1 MTDLARTLDVQQFID
16 ERRFSPYQWLILI
29 LCFLIVAADGFDT
42 AAIGF
47 VAPALGA
54 EWHVTKAALGPVMS
68 AALVGLA
75 LGALT
80 AGPLADRIGRKRV
93 LIGSVILFGLFSIG
107 CAFAQS
113 VTELAVLRLLT
124 GLGLGAAMPNATTLM
139 AEYAPHAKRSFLVN
153 TMFCGFTLGSSAGG
167 LVAAALIP
175 EHGWRS
181 VFVVGGVAPL
191 VLGALLLLVLPE
203 SIRFMVLRGA
213 PGERIAAVL
222 RRIAP
227 GTSFDNV
234 RFVLP
239 EDRGEQKQTGGA
251 VVLSPRYRTGTL
263 MLWVTYFMGLLVYY
277 LLTSWLPTL
286 IRDNGFTVREAALVT
301 ALFPLGGGIG
311 AIACGWLM
319 DRFEPHRVIAVT
331 YVLTGLF
338 VWLVGLQ
345 AGHLA
350 LLATVVF
357 VAGVCMNGAQS
368 SLPALAAAFYPTSG
382 RATGVAWMLGVG
394 RFGGILGAFSGGL
407 LLQAQLGFSTI
418 FSMLAVPALVAA
430 GALLAKRS
438 AAQRDAS
445 AHAPTRAA

>member
-1 MTDLARTLDVQQFID
+1 MTQPMRTLDVQQFID

-47 VAPALGA
+47 VAPALGQ

-68 AALVGLA
+68 AALAGLA
-75 LGALT
+75 FGALA
-80 AGPLADRIGRKRV
+80 AGPIADRIGRKRV
-93 LIGSVILFGLFSIG
+93 LVGSVMLFGLFSIA

-113 VTELAVLRLLT
+113 VNELAVLRLLT
-124 GLGLGAAMPNATTLM
+124 GLGLGAAMPNAATLM
-139 AEYAPHAKRSFLVN
+139 SEYAPHAKRSFLVN

-175 EHGWRS
+175 EYGWRS

-191 VLGALLLLVLPE
+191 LLGALLIALPE

-213 PGERIAAVL
+213 PAERIAAVL

-227 GTSFDNV
+227 DAAFDNV

-239 EDRGEQKQTGGA
+239 DDRGDQRQSGVA
-251 VVLSPRYRTGTL
+251 VVMSPRYRTGTL
-263 MLWVTYFMGLLVYY
+263 MLWLTYFMGLLVYY

-319 DRFEPHRVIAVT
+319 DRFEPHRVIAAT

-350 LLATVVF
+350 LLASVVF

-368 SLPALAAAFYPTSG
+368 SLPTLAAAFYPTSG
-382 RATGVAWMLGVG
+382 RATGVAWMLGIG

-430 GALLAKRS
+430 GALLVKRT
-438 AAQRDAS
+438 AQRDDA
-445 AHAPTRAA
+445 AAQAPTRTA

>member
-1 MTDLARTLDVQQFID
+1 MTQPMRTLDVQQFID

-47 VAPALGA
+47 VAPALGQ

-68 AALVGLA
+68 AALAGLA
-75 LGALT
+75 FGALA

-93 LIGSVILFGLFSIG
+93 LVGSVMLFGLFSIA
-107 CAFAQS
+107 CAFAQT
-113 VTELAVLRLLT
+113 VNALAVLRLLT
-124 GLGLGAAMPNATTLM
+124 GLGLGAAMPNAATLM
-139 AEYAPHAKRSFLVN
+139 SEYAPHAKRSFLVN

-175 EHGWRS
+175 EYGWRS

-191 VLGALLLLVLPE
+191 LLGALLIALPE

-213 PGERIAAVL
+213 PAERIAAVL

-227 GTSFDNV
+227 DAALDNV

-239 EDRGEQKQTGGA
+239 DDRGDQRQSGVA
-251 VVLSPRYRTGTL
+251 VVMSPRYRTGTL
-263 MLWVTYFMGLLVYY
+263 MLWLTYFMGLLVYY
-277 LLTSWLPTL
+277 LLTIWLPTL

-319 DRFEPHRVIAVT
+319 DRFEPHRVIAAT

-350 LLATVVF
+350 LLASVVF

-368 SLPALAAAFYPTSG
+368 SLPTLAAAFYPTSG
-382 RATGVAWMLGVG
+382 RATGVAWMLGIG

-430 GALLAKRS
+430 GALLVKRT
-438 AAQRDAS
+438 AQRDDGAS
-445 AHAPTRAA
+445 QAPTRTA

>member
-1 MTDLARTLDVQQFID
+1 MTQPMRTLDVQQFID

-47 VAPALGA
+47 VAPALGQ

-68 AALVGLA
+68 AALAGLA
-75 LGALT
+75 FGALA
-80 AGPLADRIGRKRV
+80 AGPIADRIGRKRV
-93 LIGSVILFGLFSIG
+93 LVGSVMLFGLFSIA

-113 VTELAVLRLLT
+113 VNELAVLRLLT
-124 GLGLGAAMPNATTLM
+124 GLGLGAAMPNAATLM
-139 AEYAPHAKRSFLVN
+139 SEYAPHAKRSFLVN

-175 EHGWRS
+175 EYGWRS

-191 VLGALLLLVLPE
+191 LLGALLIALPE

-213 PGERIAAVL
+213 PAERIAAVL

-227 GTSFDNV
+227 DAAFDNV

-239 EDRGEQKQTGGA
+239 DDRGDQRQSGVA
-251 VVLSPRYRTGTL
+251 VVMSPRYRTGTL
-263 MLWVTYFMGLLVYY
+263 MLWLTYFMGLLVYY

-319 DRFEPHRVIAVT
+319 DRFEPHRVIAAT

-350 LLATVVF
+350 LLASVVF

-368 SLPALAAAFYPTSG
+368 SLPTLAAAFYPTSG
-382 RATGVAWMLGVG
+382 RATGVAWMLGIG

-407 LLQAQLGFSTI
+407 LLQAQLGFSPI

-430 GALLAKRS
+430 GALLVKRP
-438 AAQRDAS
+438 AQRDDA
-445 AHAPTRAA
+445 AAQAPTRTA

>member
-1 MTDLARTLDVQQFID
+1 MRTLDVQQFID

-47 VAPALGA
+47 VAPALGQ

-68 AALVGLA
+68 AALAGLA
-75 LGALT
+75 FGALA

-93 LIGSVILFGLFSIG
+93 LVGSVMLFGLFSIA
-107 CAFAQS
+107 CAFAQT
-113 VTELAVLRLLT
+113 VNALAVLRLLT
-124 GLGLGAAMPNATTLM
+124 GLGLGAAMPNAATLM
-139 AEYAPHAKRSFLVN
+139 SEYAPHAKRSFLVN

-175 EHGWRS
+175 EYGWRS

-191 VLGALLLLVLPE
+191 LLGALLIALPE

-213 PGERIAAVL
+213 PAERIAAVL

-227 GTSFDNV
+227 DAALDNV

-239 EDRGEQKQTGGA
+239 DDRGDQRQSGVA
-251 VVLSPRYRTGTL
+251 VVMSPRYRTGTL
-263 MLWVTYFMGLLVYY
+263 MLWLTYFMGLLVYY

-319 DRFEPHRVIAVT
+319 DRFEPHRVIAAT

-350 LLATVVF
+350 LLASVVF

-368 SLPALAAAFYPTSG
+368 SLPTLAAAFYPTSG
-382 RATGVAWMLGVG
+382 RATGVAWMLGIG

-430 GALLAKRS
+430 GALLVKRT
-438 AAQRDAS
+438 AQRDDGAS
-445 AHAPTRAA
+445 QAPTRTA

>member
-1 MTDLARTLDVQQFID
+1 MTDFARQLDVQQFID
-16 ERRFSPYQWLILI
+16 EQRFSPYQWLILV

-47 VAPALGA
+47 VAPALGQQ
-54 EWHVTKAALGPVMS
+54 WHVTKAALSPVMS

-80 AGPLADRIGRKRV
+80 AGPMADRIGRKRV
-93 LIGSVILFGLFSIG
+93 LVGSVVWFGLFSIG
-107 CAFAQS
+107 CAFANS
-113 VTELAVLRLLT
+113 VVELAILRLLT

-139 AEYAPHAKRSFLVN
+139 AEYAPRAKRSFLVN

-181 VFVVGGVAPL
+181 VFVVGGSAPL
-191 VLGALLLLVLPE
+191 VLGVALLIALPE
-203 SIRFMVLRGA
+203 SIRFMTLRGA
-213 PGERIAAVL
+213 RPDRIAAVL
-222 RRIAP
+222 SRIAP
-227 GTSFDNV
+227 GVSFDRV

-239 EDRGEQKQTGGA
+239 EEQGEARSGAA
-251 VVLSPRYRTGTL
+251 VVLSPRYRTGTA
-263 MLWVTYFMGLLVYY
+263 MLWLTYFMGLLVYY

-286 IRDNGFTVREAALVT
+286 IRDSGFSVRDAALVT

-311 AIACGWLM
+311 AIVCGWLM

-331 YVLTGLF
+331 YALTALF
-338 VWLVGLQ
+338 VWMIGWQ

-357 VAGVCMNGAQS
+357 IAGVCMNGAQS
-368 SLPALAAAFYPTSG
+368 SLPTLAAAFYPTSG

-418 FSMLAVPALVAA
+418 FSMLAVPALIAT
-430 GALLAKRS
+430 GALLVKRS
-438 AAQRDAS
+438 AARRQA
-445 AHAPTRAA
+445 AAPVSTGIA

>member
-1 MTDLARTLDVQQFID
+1 MTDLARQLDVQQFID

-47 VAPALGA
+47 VAPALA
-54 EWHVTKAALGPVMS
+54 QQWHVTKAALGPVMS

-75 LGALT
+75 LGALA

-93 LIGSVILFGLFSIG
+93 LVGSVVLFGLFSIG
-107 CAFAQS
+107 CAFTQS

-181 VFVVGGVAPL
+181 VFIVGGIAPL
-191 VLGALLLLVLPE
+191 ALGALLIALPE

-213 PGERIAAVL
+213 PHERIAAVL

-227 GTSFDNV
+227 DAAFDGV
-234 RFVLP
+234 RFVLHD
-239 EDRGEQKQTGGA
+239 DRGEQRRSGAA
-251 VVLSPRYRTGTL
+251 VVLSPRYRAGTA
-263 MLWVTYFMGLLVYY
+263 MLWLTYFMGLLVYY
-277 LLTSWLPTL
+277 LMTSWLPTL
-286 IRDNGFTVREAALVT
+286 IRDTGFTVRDAALVT

-319 DRFEPHRVIAVT
+319 DRIEPHRVIAFT
-331 YVLTGLF
+331 YALTALF
-338 VWLVGLQ
+338 VWMIGLQ

-407 LLQAQLGFSTI
+407 LLQVQLGFGTI
-418 FSMLAVPALVAA
+418 FSMLAVPALIAA
-430 GALLAKRS
+430 GALMVKRS
-438 AAQRDAS
+438 AASRETQPD
-445 AHAPTRAA
+445 APTRAA